1 MAKLGMPDV
10 GFLLIDG
17 ADLLGK
23 QVQSISVEIS
33 DTLEETT
40 GSGDNEEA
48 WDSVGITAGTITH
61 EGLLDDTATV
71 GNHALLK
78 APGAT
83 RVVAVAIGGNTIGLD
98 VVLGYSSLQ
107 SKYNVLAAL
116 KSLSRVQVEYTM
128 NKKLRIGGKI
138 LQDLS
143 AETGSSGDTESSSVD
158 ATADSGESTDGG
170 IGVLQVTALALGGYD
185 NVVVKVR
192 HSTDDIAFSDLIT
205 FTAVTTANA
214 SEGIEVTGT
223 INRYLAS
230 SYAFTGAGSGQS
242 VTFMVGF
249 ARLGIPAAT
258 P

>member
-17 ADLLGK
+17 TDLLGK
-23 QVQSISVEIS
+23 QVQSLTVEIS
-33 DTLEETT
+33 DALEEVT

-48 WDSVGITAGTITH
+48 WASVGVTAGSITH

-98 VVLGYSSLQ
+98 VALGYSSLQ

-143 AETGSSGDTESSSVD
+143 AETGASGDTESSSVD
-158 ATADSGESTDGG
+158 DTADGAASSSGG

-192 HSTDDIAFSDLIT
+192 HSTDNSAWSDLIT
-205 FTAVTTANA
+205 FTAVTAANA
-214 SEGIEVTGT
+214 SEGKEVTGT
-223 INRYLAS
+223 VNRYLS
-230 SYAFTGAGSGQS
+230 TSYAFGGTGSSQS